1 MKTSEDAEKPVEFLK
16 ILEKGK
22 MKRLERRPKKKEL
35 RVMLSDRRWLRVF
48 VPLPP
53 SIPSPIS
60 TLCPRL
66 LIPPIFCPPPPPFSL
81 SLPESLV
88 VSHPRRRSGLI
99 IISQARP
106 HQETWLLMREK
117 SIPLSRPLPS
127 LSLPQSIY
135 PLSPLFS
142 TPSPPTP
149 SFLIRQIPRE
159 LEAISA
165 AGTGVTSVCVCACV
179 I

>member
-1 MKTSEDAEKPVEFLK
+1 MY
-16 ILEKGK
+16 
-22 MKRLERRPKKKEL
+22 
-35 RVMLSDRRWLRVF
+35 LSLHLHLHPF
-48 VPLPP
+48 
-53 SIPSPIS
+53 S

-66 LIPPIFCPPPPPFSL
+66 LIPCLFCAPSL
-81 SLPESLV
+81 SLSPPEHPV

-127 LSLPQSIY
+127 LSPPQSIY
-135 PLSPLFS
+135 PLSLLFS

-165 AGTGVTSVCVCACV
+165 AGTGVTCVCVCLCDLGACA
-179 I
+179 

>member
-1 MKTSEDAEKPVEFLK
+1 MFLY
-16 ILEKGK
+16 
-22 MKRLERRPKKKEL
+22 
-35 RVMLSDRRWLRVF
+35 LSLHLHLHPSPPSALDCSFQLF
-48 VPLPP
+48 FCPLPP
-53 SIPSPIS
+53 LLSP
-60 TLCPRL
+60 
-66 LIPPIFCPPPPPFSL
+66 

-88 VSHPRRRSGLI
+88 VSHPRRSSGLI

-142 TPSPPTP
+142 TPPPPPAP

-165 AGTGVTSVCVCACV
+165 AGTGVTCVCVCACV

>member
-35 RVMLSDRRWLRVF
+35 HVMLSDDGCVF
-48 VPLPP
+48 LYL
-53 SIPSPIS
+53 SLHLHLHPSP
-60 TLCPRL
+60 
-66 LIPPIFCPPPPPFSL
+66 PPALDCSFHLFFAPPPPFSL

-88 VSHPRRRSGLI
+88 VSYPCRRSSLI

-142 TPSPPTP
+142 TPSPPP
-149 SFLIRQIPRE
+149 PLF
-159 LEAISA
+159 
-165 AGTGVTSVCVCACV
+165 
-179 I
+179 

>member
-1 MKTSEDAEKPVEFLK
+1 M
-16 ILEKGK
+16 
-22 MKRLERRPKKKEL
+22 KKKKNSNAF
-35 RVMLSDRRWLRVF
+35 RHTVASCF
-48 VPLPP
+48 CTSP
-53 SIPSPIS
+53 SIYTFTRS
-60 TLCPRL
+60 
-66 LIPPIFCPPPPPFSL
+66 PPFALDCSFHVFFCTHFSLTL
-81 SLPESLV
+81 SLFSLPQSLV

-127 LSLPQSIY
+127 LSLPQSI
-135 PLSPLFS
+135 LSRCS
-142 TPSPPTP
+142 SPPPHPSTP

-165 AGTGVTSVCVCACV
+165 AGTGVTCVCVCV
-179 I
+179 SV

>member
-1 MKTSEDAEKPVEFLK
+1 MKTSEDAETPVECLK

-22 MKRLERRPKKKEL
+22 MKRMAQKKNL
-35 RVMLSDRRWLRVF
+35 HVMLSDRRWLRVF

-53 SIPSPIS
+53 STPSPIS
-60 TLCPRL
+60 TFCPRL
-66 LIPPIFCPPPPPFSL
+66 LIPPIFCSPPLSPSL
-81 SLPESLV
+81 SLSESLV
-88 VSHPRRRSGLI
+88 VSRPRRRSGLI

-117 SIPLSRPLPS
+117 SILVTRPLPS

-165 AGTGVTSVCVCACV
+165 AGTGVTCVCVCACV